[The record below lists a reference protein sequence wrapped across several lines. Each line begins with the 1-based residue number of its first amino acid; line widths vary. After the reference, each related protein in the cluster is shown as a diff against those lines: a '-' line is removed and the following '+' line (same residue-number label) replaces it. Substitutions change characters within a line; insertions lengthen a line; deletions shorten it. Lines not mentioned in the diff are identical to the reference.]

1 LEDIN
6 RMDME
11 ETDKKQTRA
20 EARSTKPLT
29 RWWIALLVVC
39 LLAAGV
45 YIFVIRPAMIQS
57 KAKQAQNG
65 QGRVVPVTAVTARK
79 GDFGV
84 YVNGLGTVT
93 PVYTVTVRTR
103 VDGQLMDIYYKE
115 GQIVNKGDLIAQIDP
130 RPFEVQLAQ
139 AEGQLAKDQAFLAN
153 ARIDLER
160 YRTLWKQDSVSKQ
173 VLDTQESVVR
183 QYEGIVKTD
192 QATIDSAKLQLVYC
206 RVTSPISGRIGLRL
220 VDPGNI
226 VHVADTNGL
235 IVITQLQPITVIFPI
250 PEDSLPQVLRR
261 FKPGTDLPV
270 EALDREQKQKLAT
283 GTLLTIDNQIDTT
296 TGTVKLRATFPNKQ
310 NELFPNQFVNARL
323 LVDVR
328 RGVMI
333 VPSSAIQRGPQG
345 SFVYVVKEDKTATV
359 RPVTVGEIQG
369 GEATVMKGISPD
381 EMVVTDG
388 AERLREGAKVELRSA
403 KGVPSK
409 GR

>member
-1 LEDIN
+1 
-6 RMDME
+6 MDTE
-11 ETDKKQTRA
+11 ETDKKQTA
-20 EARSTKPLT
+20 ETRPVKPFTL
-29 RWWIALLVVC
+29 WWIALLVVC
-39 LLAAGV
+39 LLISGV
-45 YIFVIRPAMIQS
+45 YIFLIRPGMAQS
-57 KAKQAQNG
+57 KAKQAQIN
-65 QGRVVPVTAVTARK
+65 QVRVVPVAVTAARQ

-115 GQIVNKGDLIAQIDP
+115 GQTVNKGDLIAQIDP
-130 RPFEVQLAQ
+130 RPFEVQLSQ

-183 QYEGIVKTD
+183 QYEGIVKAD
-192 QATIDSAKLQLVYC
+192 QATIDSAKLQLIYC

-235 IVITQLQPITVIFPI
+235 IVITQLQPMTVIFPI
-250 PEDSLPQVLRR
+250 PEDGLQQVLRR
-261 FKPGTDLPV
+261 HKTGAQLPV
-270 EALDREQKQKLAT
+270 EAFDREQKQKLAT

-328 RGVMI
+328 RKVVI

-345 SFVYVVKEDKTATV
+345 SFVYVVKEDKTAAV
-359 RPVTVGEIQG
+359 RPVGVGEIQG
-369 GEATVMKGISPD
+369 GEATIMTGITPG

-388 AERLREGAKVELRSA
+388 AERLRDGAKVDLRT
-403 KGVPSK
+403 GSK
-409 GR
+409 GASVKGR